1 MTLTILCYLSND
13 FDLINHGK
21 VIMNLEFYG
30 IQGPSDVERQP
41 EKYNIKC
48 GVQHGAILGPVHY

>member
-30 IQGPSDVERQP
+30 IQGPSDVEIHLR
-41 EKYNIKC
+41 NIILNV
-48 GVQHGAILGPVHY
+48 GSNMVQF